1 MAGRQVEHGP
11 EVRLESCISRG
22 GKQYSVGFL
31 RYIYLTEQVI
41 LLLIGEMGANFRLKI
56 DQVGH
61 VSLDESRFRR
71 VFTVDLYYSSDKILT
86 RSA

>member
-11 EVRLESCISRG
+11 EIRPESCISRG
-22 GKQYSVGFL
+22 AKQYPAGFL
-31 RYIYLTEQVI
+31 RRIHPTEQVI
-41 LLLIGEMGANFRLKI
+41 LLLIGEMGTNFRLKI

-71 VFTVDLYYSSDKILT
+71 VLTVDRYYSSDKILA